1 MQMPNPLVTAL
12 IDTYNHQAF
21 IEKAVESV
29 LQQDFPAD
37 QLEVLVV
44 DDGSTDQT
52 PEILKKFAPRVRILT
67 KPNGGQ
73 ASAFNFAIPQAR
85 GEIIAF
91 LDGDDWWL
99 PGKLS
104 AIVEAVNANP
114 AVGLIGHGIIEVF
127 ADGRERTDM
136 QREVSQF
143 RLNTAVAAE
152 TFRMR
157 KCFLGTSRM
166 AYRAEILRQIGPIP
180 ETLKFE
186 ADEYLFT
193 LAGVFAD
200 VLVLP
205 QPLTCY
211 RLHDNNLF
219 QFTSSDPQVVR
230 RKQIILN
237 TLAETLRHRFQQLN
251 VAPSIAQAILESIEI
266 EADAL
271 RLTVDNG
278 LPWETISTELK
289 TMRVFHRDASAP
301 QKLFSLVR
309 LLPAAFLPSRLYY
322 RWRRKLSEA
331 NFYQSFRRRYMPF
344 PVQPHVERSEKTAP

>member
-1 MQMPNPLVTAL
+1 MPNPLVTAL
-12 IDTYNHQAF
+12 IDTYNHEAF
-21 IEKAVESV
+21 VEKAIESV
-29 LQQDFPAD
+29 LQQDFPA
-37 QLEVLVV
+37 ERFEILVV

-52 PEILKKFAPRVRILT
+52 PEILKKFAPHIRILT
-67 KPNGGQ
+67 KSNGGQ

-85 GEIIAF
+85 GELIAF

-104 AIVEAVNANP
+104 AIVEGFNANP
-114 AVGLIGHGIIEVF
+114 QVGLVGHGIVEVF
-127 ADGRERTDM
+127 ADGRERIDT
-136 QREVSQF
+136 QRETSQF
-143 RLNTAVAAE
+143 RLNTPAAAE

-166 AYRAEILRQIGPIP
+166 AYRAEILRQIGPVP

-200 VLVLP
+200 VLVLS

-211 RLHDNNLF
+211 RLHGSNLF
-219 QFTSSDPQVVR
+219 QFTGSDPQVVR
-230 RKQIILN
+230 KKQIILD
-237 TLAETLRHRFQQLN
+237 TLAVALRDRFEQLKVPPN
-251 VAPSIAQAILESIEI
+251 VTQAITECVQI

-271 RLTVDNG
+271 RLSVDNG

-289 TMRVFHRDASAP
+289 TLRVFHRDASVS
-301 QKLFSLVR
+301 QKLFSLAR
-309 LLPAAFLPSRLYY
+309 LLPAAFLPSCLYY
-322 RWRRKLSEA
+322 RWRRQLSEL
-331 NFYQSFRRRYMPF
+331 NFYQSFRRRHMPF